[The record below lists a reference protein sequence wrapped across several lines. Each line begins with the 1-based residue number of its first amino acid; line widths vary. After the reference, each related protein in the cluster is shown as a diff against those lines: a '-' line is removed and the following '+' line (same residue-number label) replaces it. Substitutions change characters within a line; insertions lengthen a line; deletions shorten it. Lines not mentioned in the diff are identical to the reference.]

1 MSKRVLIVED
11 YEDTRNFMKFLIEAY
26 GYQVIEAKDGI
37 EAVDRAKTMMP
48 DLILMDISLPMVDGL
63 TATKAI
69 RRFEQGKKM
78 PIIAITAYGSLY
90 YDEAM
95 KAGCNQ
101 LIDKPVDFDEL
112 KPVLT
117 KYLGH

>member
-1 MSKRVLIVED
+1 MIKRVLIVED

-26 GYQVIEAKDGI
+26 GYQVIEAKDGM
-37 EAVDRAKTMMP
+37 EAVNRAKTMMP
-48 DLILMDISLPMVDGL
+48 DLILMDISLPGVDGL

-69 RRFEQGKKM
+69 REFEQGRNL
-78 PIIAITAYGSLY
+78 PIIAVTAYGSLY

-95 KAGCNQ
+95 KAGCDQ

-112 KPVLT
+112 RPVLT